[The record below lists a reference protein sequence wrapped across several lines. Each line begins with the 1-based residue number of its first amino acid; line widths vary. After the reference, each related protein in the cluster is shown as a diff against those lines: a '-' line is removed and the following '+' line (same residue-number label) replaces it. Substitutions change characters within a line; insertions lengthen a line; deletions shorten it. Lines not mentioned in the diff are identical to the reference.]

1 MRAKLKKNESDSKLY
16 PLFIGFGLATVTFGT
31 LNMGIGTDKVYAMV
45 TNELQNL
52 SKSIVE
58 SAQGIVKSADG
69 AATGI
74 QGFAASAVLGCAGYI
89 FNIFKKNK

>member
-1 MRAKLKKNESDSKLY
+1 
-16 PLFIGFGLATVTFGT
+16 
-31 LNMGIGTDKVYAMV
+31 MGIGTDKAYAMI

-74 QGFAASAVLGCAGYI
+74 QGFAASAVFACAGYI